1 MNEIPQQRTS
11 ARDRVTL
18 ICNRSDP
25 EHFRIRDL
33 LTRIA
38 QPFDWFEPD
47 DPRAKAILENVGTD
61 VDLPVLVDGDSVS
74 TGFTVD
80 SLIEAWNLRE
90 LPSRSQYDMAIV
102 GAGPAGL
109 GAAVYAASDGLSTL
123 VVEREV
129 PGGQASFTSKIE
141 NFFGFPDG
149 IGGAELARLA
159 GRQAEQF
166 GAELSLLTGAN
177 RGWQNA
183 NGSFGLEID
192 GGSDGAIEVS
202 ASVLLAAPGM
212 DWRRLEIPELDK
224 LLGRGVYYGTGRS
237 EAAQCAGDNVAI
249 VGGGNSAG
257 QAALQLADAT
267 AHVTLLVRGDNLGK
281 DMSAYLVKRIEAHPL
296 IDVHLRTEL
305 VGVEAN
311 DAGVLSAIQFKGADG
326 DVDRQPVVALFICI
340 GGVPR
345 TAWADEM
352 GVETGPAGYV
362 LSGPDLLHDGERP
375 AEWPLD
381 RDPLALETNLPG
393 LFVAGDVRHG
403 SIKRVGAAVGEG
415 SMAVALAHRRLA
427 EIAEAAVGR
436 AV

>member
-1 MNEIPQQRTS
+1 
-11 ARDRVTL
+11 
-18 ICNRSDP
+18 
-25 EHFRIRDL
+25 
-33 LTRIA
+33 
-38 QPFDWFEPD
+38 
-47 DPRAKAILENVGTD
+47 
-61 VDLPVLVDGDSVS
+61 
-74 TGFTVD
+74 
-80 SLIEAWNLRE
+80 
-90 LPSRSQYDMAIV
+90 
-102 GAGPAGL
+102 
-109 GAAVYAASDGLSTL
+109 
-123 VVEREV
+123 
-129 PGGQASFTSKIE
+129 
-141 NFFGFPDG
+141 
-149 IGGAELARLA
+149 
-159 GRQAEQF
+159 
-166 GAELSLLTGAN
+166 
-177 RGWQNA
+177 
-183 NGSFGLEID
+183 
-192 GGSDGAIEVS
+192 
-202 ASVLLAAPGM
+202 
-212 DWRRLEIPELDK
+212 
-224 LLGRGVYYGTGRS
+224 
-237 EAAQCAGDNVAI
+237 
-249 VGGGNSAG
+249 
-257 QAALQLADAT
+257 
-267 AHVTLLVRGDNLGK
+267 
-281 DMSAYLVKRIEAHPL
+281 L